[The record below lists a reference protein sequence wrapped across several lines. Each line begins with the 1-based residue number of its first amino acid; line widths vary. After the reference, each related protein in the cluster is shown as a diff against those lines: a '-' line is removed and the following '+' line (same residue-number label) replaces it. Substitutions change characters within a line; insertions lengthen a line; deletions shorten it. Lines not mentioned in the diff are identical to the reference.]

1 MNIERFLIQD
11 LIHWKDSPRRKP
23 LILNGVRQ
31 CGKTWLLKYF
41 GQHYF
46 EDFAYFNF
54 EHSSEILSFFDGSY
68 EPSRII
74 TQLSA
79 FANKQI
85 LPQKTLVIFDEI
97 QVCPRALVSLVSLN
111 LQKSNEICDKQSQ
124 KSREF

>member
-11 LIHWKDSPRRKP
+11 LIRWKDSPRRKP

-68 EPSRII
+68 EPSKII

-79 FANKQI
+79 FANNPLRRKPLDFI
-85 LPQKTLVIFDEI
+85 VVCRIFCAE
-97 QVCPRALVSLVSLN
+97 RAC
-111 LQKSNEICDKQSQ
+111 K
-124 KSREF
+124 F

>member
-11 LIHWKDSPRRKP
+11 LIRWKDSPRRKP

-68 EPSRII
+68 EPSKII

-85 LPQKTLVIFDEI
+85 LPQKRRKSILQSTGCAITDLEFWK
-97 QVCPRALVSLVSLN
+97 N
-111 LQKSNEICDKQSQ
+111 LANLRRILS
-124 KSREF
+124 